1 LNDRLRLGARKA
13 RRGGETAWLVLCG
26 VALTLALA
34 ACAQTPA
41 QAPVAEAPGLRA
53 QALIDSGNASFRAGD
68 YTAAAKRFASAVV
81 VSPEDPA
88 AFYGLGMALA
98 KLGRDDEA
106 RAAYARSRELSRGEI
121 HDDDMPREVR
131 YRRTVH
137 P

>member
-1 LNDRLRLGARKA
+1 MSARTGSGHRA
-13 RRGGETAWLVLCG
+13 RMLAPWIAA
-26 VALTLALA
+26 VALAVA
-34 ACAQTPA
+34 ACTQAPATP
-41 QAPVAEAPGLRA
+41 PVAESPGLRA
-53 QALIDSGNASFRAGD
+53 QALIDSGNAAYRAGD

-88 AFYGLGMALA
+88 AFYGLGMALS

-106 RAAYARSRELSRGEI
+106 RTAYARSRELARGEV

>member
-1 LNDRLRLGARKA
+1 MRPSVRAV
-13 RRGGETAWLVLCG
+13 RRSAHTAAWLGLCG
-26 VALTLALA
+26 VAVAIALGSCTRA
-34 ACAQTPA
+34 PA
-41 QAPVAEAPGLRA
+41 PAPAPVAEPPGLRA
-53 QALIDSGNASFRAGD
+53 QALIDSGNAAYRAGD

-106 RAAYARSRELSRGEI
+106 RAAYARSRELSRGEV